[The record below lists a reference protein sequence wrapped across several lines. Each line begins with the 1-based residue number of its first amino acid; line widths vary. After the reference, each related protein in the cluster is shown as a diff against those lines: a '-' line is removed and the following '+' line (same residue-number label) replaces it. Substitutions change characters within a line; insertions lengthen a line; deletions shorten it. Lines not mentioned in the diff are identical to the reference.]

1 MNGSEALT
9 RWTSNG
15 SWRSSDSHGSR
26 NDWNNDRNDWNNGG
40 ISPRDQADVRQ
51 WLECSN
57 VGWFV
62 PDTRIVPCKTPF
74 EGWLADSAY
83 ENGILEDHQWF
94 GKQELLESCNEQG
107 TPLGLVIDLVNTSK
121 CTGLRVEDSWWM
133 LVGCDGMIA
142 AAHRKLR
149 RFGVPSSTGESAHVL
164 AMAGIV
170 KTSSWP
176 SSSGLKRKASD
187 ALDEVALK
195 RSQALRDAQ
204 KAAALKRAEQKVGQL
219 RDPRS
224 GQAVSSHAS
233 ASSHGHSHSSHS
245 HHGHGSHGGHGHVS
259 RSSSGLSKSQS
270 HGSLQHSNSKTSVTS
285 ERPNYYRSSSGEL
298 ICRKCRQKYDPRY
311 KLEFK
316 DCDLV

>member
-1 MNGSEALT
+1 MAETEGEGEGPGWYEDATGEAADAPEAEEVEEVEVEEEQGAPEVQGQWEGCWNEQHGGSESRWSRKRKYEEGRFDAYQAPSKQALT

-74 EGWLADSAY
+74 EGWLADIAY

-121 CTGLRVEDSWWM
+121 YYSGFDSS
-133 LVGCDGMIA
+133 CDGVEYYKVQIPGRCVPDRETVEEVFDVIDEFNLRKPDLYVGLHCTHGLNRTGFLVA
-142 AAHRKLR
+142 AYLMTR
-149 RFGVPSSTGESAHVL
+149 RDTPH
-164 AMAGIV
+164 
-170 KTSSWP
+170 W
-176 SSSGLKRKASD
+176 
-187 ALDEVALK
+187 
-195 RSQALRDAQ
+195 RDAVETFERARGG
-204 KAAALKRAEQKVGQL
+204 KIDKDYLLEALQQL
-219 RDPRS
+219 EE
-224 GQAVSSHAS
+224 G
-233 ASSHGHSHSSHS
+233 
-245 HHGHGSHGGHGHVS
+245 
-259 RSSSGLSKSQS
+259 
-270 HGSLQHSNSKTSVTS
+270 
-285 ERPNYYRSSSGEL
+285 
-298 ICRKCRQKYDPRY
+298 KY
-311 KLEFK
+311 
-316 DCDLV
+316 